1 MIKTWQERSG
11 HEILPVTMRK
21 VQALMQAEI
30 DELRAENARLKANLE
45 TRKSNYNRLK
55 AMVDDGSISDRTFSL
70 CEELEKENARLRDA
84 LRHLAETHAWLAFG
98 ECRAFGTGR
107 RMLTSAEADKVA
119 RAALGK
125 S

>member
-1 MIKTWQERSG
+1 MIKTWQERVASIPYLSIG
-11 HEILPVTMRK
+11 MPLTAHDKE
-21 VQALMQAEI
+21 AAMQDEI
-30 DELRAENARLKANLE
+30 DELR
-45 TRKSNYNRLK
+45 
-55 AMVDDGSISDRTFSL
+55 
-70 CEELEKENARLRDA
+70 KENARLRDA

-119 RAALGK
+119 RAALGE